1 MNHVLIALLL
11 AISVNC
17 ATASTR
23 HSIPV
28 DSPYVGLNPA
38 DTICLRIARVLQATD
53 SLWAS
58 VDHREDLRIAARVI
72 GGLTVEL
79 DAALRREQD
88 QRSRADRLASGEGQA
103 FAEVDQLKRDVEF
116 WKRKANG
123 RGWRAFFAGVIL
135 GGAAGYGA
143 NELRP

>member
-1 MNHVLIALLL
+1 M
-11 AISVNC
+11 
-17 ATASTR
+17 
-23 HSIPV
+23 
-28 DSPYVGLNPA
+28 GLNPA

-88 QRSRADRLASGEGQA
+88 QRSRADRLANSDGKLDAKIEELEG
-103 FAEVDQLKRDVEF
+103 DVEF

-123 RGWRAFFAGVIL
+123 RGWRAFFAGLIF
-135 GGAAGYGA
+135 GGGAGYGA
-143 NELRP
+143 NELKP